1 MSAGNDRSCADEQV
15 GGQQEV
21 KSRVFHTTTIFCDL
35 RAVRLEVWWGKEHTM
50 TTDIEII
57 GIKELKELY
66 GFSKNE
72 VYRIVNVKGC
82 PLLPREP
89 GGPYRLIKDEFEN
102 WLRRQRN

>member
-1 MSAGNDRSCADEQV
+1 
-15 GGQQEV
+15 
-21 KSRVFHTTTIFCDL
+21 
-35 RAVRLEVWWGKEHTM
+35 M

-102 WLRRQRN
+102 WLRRQKN